1 MDMNNRNKRTKD
13 KVVITG
19 IGMVTPVGHDSVMAS
34 AAVWSGISRVGE
46 IPDFVTRKGAT
57 SVGGFAY
64 GVTDERSGSDRLLSM
79 AIPAVQE
86 ALFTAEEFYE
96 DLDLSSGKLFLSLS
110 PPERPTYEEFDRD
123 DMQTL
128 LELAQAEK
136 LQSVEV
142 IREGHAGG
150 IVALSK
156 SITLLREKK
165 AKVCIV
171 GGADSLVE
179 YPSLAWLEE
188 EGRLKTDDR
197 PTGFIP
203 GEAAAFL
210 VLELASSA
218 GKRGAPILGEIIG
231 TGYTMEEAHILSD
244 KPLIGK
250 GLAESIKGSFNNK
263 KGGFDRI
270 DGIICDL
277 NGEYYRMKE
286 WGLAMGRVFDG
297 PDPLP
302 ELWHPA
308 EFFGD
313 VGAASAVVSTAIAVS
328 AINNGYF
335 SGPNLLIW
343 ASSDAGGR
351 GSAFLK
357 AYKDK

>member
-1 MDMNNRNKRTKD
+1 M
-13 KVVITG
+13 
-19 IGMVTPVGHDSVMAS
+19 GMVTPVGHDSIMAP

-46 IPDFVTRKGAT
+46 IPDFVTRNGAT
-57 SVGGFAY
+57 AVGGFVY

-79 AIPAVQE
+79 AIPAAQE
-86 ALFTAEEFYE
+86 ALFMAEEFYE

-110 PPERPTYEEFDRD
+110 PPERPTYEDFDRED
-123 DMQTL
+123 LQTL
-128 LELAQAEK
+128 MELTQAEK
-136 LQSVEV
+136 LQSLEV

-156 SITLLREKK
+156 SIALLREKK
-165 AKVCIV
+165 VKVCIV

-210 VLELASSA
+210 VLELVSTA
-218 GKRGAPILGEIIG
+218 GKRGVPILGEIIG
-231 TGYTMEEAHILSD
+231 TGYTMEVAHILSE

-250 GLAESIKGSFNNK
+250 GLAESIKGSLNNT

-286 WGLAMGRVFDG
+286 WGLTMGRIFDG
-297 PDPLP
+297 SALVP

-313 VGAASAVVSTAIAVS
+313 VGAASAVVCTAIAVA

-335 SGPNLLIW
+335 IGPNVLIW
-343 ASSDAGGR
+343 ASSDKGGR
-351 GSAFLK
+351 GSVLLT
-357 AYKDK
+357 AYKDI

>member
-1 MDMNNRNKRTKD
+1 MSTNRQNEKTKEE
-13 KVVITG
+13 VVITG
-19 IGMVTPVGHDSVMAS
+19 MGMITPVGRDSVMAP

-46 IPDFVTRKGAT
+46 IPGFVTRKGVT
-57 SVGGFAY
+57 SVGGFVY

-79 AIPAVQE
+79 AIPAAQE
-86 ALFTAEEFYE
+86 ALYMAEEFYE

-110 PPERPTYEEFDRD
+110 PPERPVYEEFDRD

-136 LQSVEV
+136 LHSVEV

-171 GGADSLVE
+171 GGVDSLVE

-210 VLELASSA
+210 VLELASAA

-231 TGYTMEEAHILSD
+231 TGYTMEEAHILSA
-244 KPLIGK
+244 KPLIAK
-250 GLAESIKGSFNNK
+250 GLAESIKESLNNK
-263 KGGFDRI
+263 KGEIDRI

-297 PDPLP
+297 STPVP

-313 VGAASAVVSTAIAVS
+313 VGAASAVVCTAIAVS

-335 SGPNLLIW
+335 SGPNVIIW
-343 ASSDAGGR
+343 ASSDTGGR
-351 GSAFLK
+351 GSVLLT

>member
-1 MDMNNRNKRTKD
+1 MRLNDQHKRTKD

-19 IGMVTPVGHDSVMAS
+19 MGMITSVGHDSVTAP

-46 IPDFVTRKGAT
+46 IPNFVTRNGAT
-57 SVGGFAY
+57 SVGGFVY
-64 GVTDERSGSDRLLSM
+64 GITDQRSGSDRLLSM
-79 AIPAVQE
+79 AIPAAQE
-86 ALFTAEEFYE
+86 ALFMAEEFYE
-96 DLDLSSGKLFLSLS
+96 DLDLNSGKLFLSLS
-110 PPERPTYEEFDRD
+110 PPERPVYEEFDRD

-136 LQSVEV
+136 LHSVEL

-150 IVALSK
+150 IIALSE

-171 GGADSLVE
+171 GGVDSLVE

-188 EGRLKTDDR
+188 KGRLKTDDR

-210 VLELASSA
+210 VLELASTSR
-218 GKRGAPILGEIIG
+218 KRGAPILGEIIR
-231 TGYTMEEAHILSD
+231 TAYTMEEAHISSD

-250 GLAESIKGSFNNK
+250 GLAESIKRSLNSKEGEVDK
-263 KGGFDRI
+263 I

-286 WGLAMGRVFDG
+286 WALAMGRVFDG
-297 PDPLP
+297 SALLP

-313 VGAASAVVSTAIAVS
+313 VGAASAVVCTAIAVS

-335 SGPNLLIW
+335 SGPYVIIW
-343 ASSDAGGR
+343 ASSDNGGR
-351 GSAFLK
+351 GSVLLT

>member
-1 MDMNNRNKRTKD
+1 VSTSRQNEKTGEE
-13 KVVITG
+13 VVITG
-19 IGMVTPVGHDSVMAS
+19 MGMVTPVGHDSIMAP
-34 AAVWSGISRVGE
+34 AAVWSGISRVRE
-46 IPDFVTRKGAT
+46 IPDFMTRNGAA
-57 SVGGFAY
+57 SVGGFVY
-64 GVTDERSGSDRLLSM
+64 SVTDERSGSDRLLSM
-79 AIPAVQE
+79 AIPAAQE
-86 ALFTAEEFYE
+86 ALFMAEEFYE
-96 DLDLSSGKLFLSLS
+96 DLDLNSGKLFLSLS
-110 PPERPTYEEFDRD
+110 SPERPTYEDFDRD
-123 DMQTL
+123 DLETL

-150 IVALSK
+150 ILALSK
-156 SITLLREKK
+156 SVALLRQKK

-210 VLELASSA
+210 VLELASTA
-218 GKRGAPILGEIIG
+218 RKRGAPILGEIIG
-231 TGYTMEEAHILSD
+231 TGYTMEEAHILSE

-250 GLAESIKGSFNNK
+250 GLTESITRCLNNR
-263 KGGFDRI
+263 KGGFGRI

-277 NGEYYRMKE
+277 NGEYFRMKE
-286 WGLAMGRVFDG
+286 WGLVMGRIFDG
-297 PDPLP
+297 SAPVP

-313 VGAASAVVSTAIAVS
+313 VGAASAVVSTTIAVS

-335 SGPNLLIW
+335 FGPNVLIW
-343 ASSDAGGR
+343 ASSDTGGR
-351 GSAFLK
+351 GSALLT